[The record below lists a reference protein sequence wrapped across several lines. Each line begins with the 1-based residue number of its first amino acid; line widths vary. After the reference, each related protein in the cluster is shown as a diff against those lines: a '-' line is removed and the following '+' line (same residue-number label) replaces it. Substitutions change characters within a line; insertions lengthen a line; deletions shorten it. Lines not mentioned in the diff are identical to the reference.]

1 MSRSYGR
8 SRQKEVKESGGHV
21 AGKKILIVDD
31 NEDFSKLLEVKLT
44 AEGYEVVTASN
55 GLEGFEKVKTQKPQ
69 LILLDI
75 KMPQMDGFTF
85 VRSLKKEDAIKDI
98 PVIMLT
104 DFEPMRELF
113 QMEGI
118 KDYFSK
124 TGDMKIL
131 LKTIAGK
138 FPKD

>member
-1 MSRSYGR
+1 MG
-8 SRQKEVKESGGHV
+8 EPV
-21 AGKKILIVDD
+21 ARKKILIVDD
-31 NEDFSKLLEVKLT
+31 NQDFSRLLEVKLS
-44 AEGYEVVTASN
+44 AEGYEIVTAPD
-55 GLEGFEKVKTQKPQ
+55 GLAGFERAKAEKPQ

-75 KMPQMDGFTF
+75 KMPRMDGFTF
-85 VRSLKKEDAIKDI
+85 VRLLKKEDEIKDI

-113 QMEGI
+113 QQEGI

-131 LKTIAGK
+131 MKTIAGK
-138 FPKD
+138 LSQD

>member
-1 MSRSYGR
+1 M
-8 SRQKEVKESGGHV
+8 

-44 AEGYEVVTASN
+44 AEGYEVVTAPN
-55 GLEGFEKVKTQKPQ
+55 GLEGFEKAKAQKPQ

-113 QMEGI
+113 QLEGI

-138 FPKD
+138 FSQD